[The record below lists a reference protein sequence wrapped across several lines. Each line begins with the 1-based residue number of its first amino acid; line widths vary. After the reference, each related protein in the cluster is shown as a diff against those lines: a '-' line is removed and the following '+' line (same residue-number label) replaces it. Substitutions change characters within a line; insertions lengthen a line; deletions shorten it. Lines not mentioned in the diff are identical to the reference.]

1 MAALLLDTHALLW
14 WLAGD
19 RRLPVKARDAIGDEA
34 NEVFVSAASTWEIA
48 TKIRIGKLPAPTL
61 EGGGLT
67 RAIATQGFATIA
79 ITAEHGE
86 RAGSLRGAHRDPF
99 DRMLIAQAQAEG
111 MAIVSNET
119 LFDEFGVTRVW

>member
-14 WLAGD
+14 WMAGD
-19 RRLPVKARDAIGDEA
+19 RRLSAKAREAIADEA
-34 NEVFVSAASTWEIA
+34 NEVFVSAATTWEVA

-61 EGGGLT
+61 AGGGLT
-67 RAIATQGFATIA
+67 RAITAQGFETIA
-79 ITAEHGE
+79 ITADHGE

-99 DRMLIAQAQAEG
+99 DRMLIAQAQAEA

-119 LFDEFGVTRVW
+119 VFDEFGVTRIW